1 MLIDSATIGEY
12 AVRKLRMNVYD
23 KSGNDVMIYLGNSAD
38 YILCTASFHTLCY
51 FCVVGVTAAHNRREA
66 CTE

>member
-12 AVRKLRMNVYD
+12 TVRQLRMNVYD
-23 KSGNDVMIYLGNSAD
+23 KSGNNVMVYLDNSAD
-38 YILCTASFHTLCY
+38 YICALHLSIHCVT
-51 FCVVGVTAAHNRREA
+51 FCVVGVAAAHNRREA